1 MSEFHAAMLLRIRC
15 EMEALVSKRLGMI
28 VANNICAMNNTL
40 PIYEQ
45 DAFDDNARSLYAIAP
60 DPHQFA

>member
-28 VANNICAMNNTL
+28 AANNLCAMNNVP
-40 PIYEQ
+40 PIYDQ
-45 DAFDDNARSLYAIAP
+45 DAFEDNARSLYAIAP
-60 DPHQFA
+60 DPHGFA